1 MAPAGGQ
8 GPLGLLRQR
17 DFLGVWLAG
26 ALTGN
31 VRWLEML
38 VAGVYIFD
46 QTGSPF
52 LVALIAVARLAPLA
66 VVGALTGAVT
76 ERVGHRRLFLIGNVV
91 MLAVAILLAVAAY
104 GGILQVWHVFT
115 GAFATGLFWTS
126 DLPARRALLGN
137 IAGEDRVAQAM
148 GLDAATNN
156 FNRMLGPALGGILL
170 AGIGIEGAYLLAV
183 LFYLASLAAM
193 LMVRADNATRAGVG
207 VFSSLLEGFRLVRA
221 DRALTGTLIVTVIFN
236 VWGFPYTSMIPV
248 IGAETLALGPDL
260 VGLLAG
266 TEGAGAL
273 TGALL
278 IAAFARAAQF
288 RTIYFFGTLLFMTAT
303 LAFAWCPWPTL
314 SAAILLI
321 GGLGGAG
328 FATMQSTIIFL
339 SAPPA
344 AKSRMMGILSVA
356 IGTGPIGFLHIGW
369 LADSFGAP
377 AAVTISA
384 LEGLTALALVWWF
397 YPEIRGRRENEAG
410 TPAA

>member
-1 MAPAGGQ
+1 MSAAR
-8 GPLGLLRQR
+8 GPLGLLAQR
-17 DFLGVWLAG
+17 DFLAVWLAG

-38 VAGVYIFD
+38 VAGVYVFER
-46 QTGSPF
+46 TGSPL

-66 VVGALTGAVT
+66 VIGALTGAVT
-76 ERVGHRRLFLIGNVV
+76 ERIGHRRLFLFSNAA
-91 MLAVAILLAVAAY
+91 MLLIAILLAALAWS
-104 GGILQVWHVFT
+104 GALEVWHVFA
-115 GAFATGLFWTS
+115 GAFATGLFWTT
-126 DLPARRALLGN
+126 DLPARRALLGE

-156 FNRMLGPALGGILL
+156 FNRMLGPALGGVLL
-170 AGIGIEGAYLLAV
+170 AAIGIEGAYLLAV
-183 LFYLASLAAM
+183 VFYVASLVAM
-193 LMVRADNATRAGVG
+193 LAVRAPVAARAAVG
-207 VFSSLLEGFRLVRA
+207 VFSSLMEGFRLVRA

-248 IGAETLALGPDL
+248 IGKDTLGLGPDL

-278 IAAFARAAQF
+278 IAAFAGAAQF
-288 RTIYFFGTLLFMTAT
+288 RRIYFFGTLLFMAAT
-303 LAFAWCPWPTL
+303 LAFAWCRLPEL
-314 SAAILLI
+314 SALILLV

-328 FATMQSTIIFL
+328 FATMQSTIIFI

-369 LADSFGAP
+369 LADVFGAP
-377 AAVTISA
+377 LAVTISA
-384 LEGLTALALVWWF
+384 VEGLVALALVWWR
-397 YPEIRGRRENEAG
+397 YPEIRR
-410 TPAA
+410 